1 MEGHTSMLE
10 KWEGRSEIIAQMV
23 SEEVVISGGSR
34 IFRKGGHIDAKYPRA
49 CVRKFFLPGFG
60 PF

>member
-23 SEEVVISGGSR
+23 SEEVVINATGENDWSIR
-34 IFRKGGHIDAKYPRA
+34 FDKKPTK
-49 CVRKFFLPGFG
+49 VRDV
-60 PF
+60 